1 MEKKNVLSRGLAL
14 LLAVVMALSC
24 TGITAFAAETKA
36 EEPAAEQQADKQ
48 QSTEKPS
55 SDESTEQTQ
64 PGAQA
69 PETPQEPAAQA
80 AAEPVEGI
88 ALLSAGS
95 GLSAADPMAVSG
107 EALVYDSAKGIVGFS
122 KTWYDS
128 LDLNGATLYVALT
141 IPAEINGTPVTK
153 IAYQALQYKNN
164 GFRTETDVLK
174 NELKN
179 IKIVSVDFTQA
190 ANLTV
195 IDQFAFDQRP
205 ELTGEI
211 DLSNTKVTTIGA
223 GAFRGTAITGVILP
237 DGLKELGDVSS
248 QAGAFAQCSSLTFVR
263 TASDRNSSEA
273 VVLPDGLTTIGKQ
286 CFRYSFTKGSRI
298 AITIPASVEKIG
310 AEAFNACGNGNY
322 GEICQLNV
330 MRTSD
335 FSGYDRYAFQSKA
348 EYPAIYTSKAAYDA
362 AKSSSI
368 RDGSG
373 SATMTYVVGV
383 QFKYNNAVIETHQK
397 LYNMYLLYEK
407 DASGIWSQNNN
418 YALPVPEGT
427 AAGMT
432 VDWKYSSSGT
442 AVSTEDKLRETTDPV
457 VIVASKAVPATPVI
471 NGVLPDPRS
480 VHEDSTITLSLDLAQ
495 LPEGM
500 AYAYEWIVYDES
512 AEDEQRTLSN
522 DSTLTLTYEEA
533 KGNYFAVGVAA
544 YLLSDEEAVSEW
556 AVYGWFTV
564 SATTHSWPSDWTVDR
579 QATANTDGLQ
589 HKTCTVANCGKT
601 IWESIPATGST
612 SGNITKAVEIGP
624 GAPQTELLNTRDEL
638 AKLLTED
645 EKLAVVGG
653 AHARI
658 WLEVQKLAA
667 VPAAEAAVIEAKAK
681 ALLGDHAAI
690 LPFDISLYAQVDNQA
705 QRKITETAD
714 PIQMALTV
722 PEEVSKSASGM
733 TRQWYLIRVHSG
745 QVQQVSGEYNSQTGT
760 LAFTANKFSTY
771 AFVYAD
777 AYTVT
782 FDGNGASGQVPASMN
797 VSSGASFIA
806 PNAGAMTK
814 TGYHFT
820 GWAKQADAQ
829 TADYPAGASVT
840 GITANVTLYAVWTAN
855 AYQVVFHANGGTG
868 TMQPQSFTYGDAAKA
883 LTTNAFTR
891 TGYTFSGWATAP
903 NGTVVYTDAQK
914 VNDLTTEK
922 NGSVTLYAVWTAN
935 DYQVVFHA
943 NGGTGTMQP
952 QDFTYGDAA
961 KALTANA
968 FTRTGYTFSGW
979 ATEPNGTVVYTD
991 AQQVKDLTTE
1001 KDGTVT
1007 LYAVWTANSYQVV
1020 FHANGGT
1027 GTMQPQSFI
1036 YGDAA
1041 KALTANALT
1050 RTGYTFTGW
1059 ATEPNG
1065 AVVYTDAQQVKDL
1078 TETKDG
1084 TVTLYAVWTANDYQ
1098 VVFHANGGTGT
1109 MQPQGFTYGDAAKAL
1124 TANAFTRTGYTFSGW
1139 ATEPNGAVLY
1149 TDAQQ
1154 VKDLTTEKN
1163 GSVTL
1168 YAVWT
1173 ANTYQVVFHANGGT
1187 GTMQPQGFTYGDATK
1202 ALTTNVFTRT
1212 GYTFSGWATEP
1223 NGAVVY
1229 TDAQQVKDLTTEK
1242 DGTVTLYAVWTANA
1256 YQVVFHANGGT
1267 GTMQPQSFTYG
1278 DAAKALTTNAF
1289 TRTGYTFSG
1298 WATESNGTVVYTDAQ
1313 KVKDLT
1319 AEQDGA
1325 VDLYAVWKS
1334 NSHYHPT
1341 TPTTPD
1347 SATTG
1352 ETIKSPGTGDTGNLG
1367 LMAALMVV
1375 SAAGVLVLL
1384 RRKKAQN

>member
-1 MEKKNVLSRGLAL
+1 MKKNNVLSRGLAL

-48 QSTEKPS
+48 QSAEKPS
-55 SDESTEQTQ
+55 SDESTEQTR
-64 PGAQA
+64 PDAQA
-69 PETPQEPAAQA
+69 PETSHLPAVQA
-80 AAEPVEGI
+80 DAKPVEGI
-88 ALLSAGS
+88 ALLSAGN

-122 KTWYDS
+122 KAWYDS
-128 LDLNGATLYVALT
+128 LNLNGATLCVALT
-141 IPAEINGTPVTK
+141 IPAEMKGAPVTK

-174 NELKN
+174 DELKN

-190 ANLTV
+190 TNLTV

-248 QAGAFAQCSSLTFVR
+248 QAGAFSQCSSLAFVR
-263 TASDRNSSEA
+263 TASARNSSEA

-330 MRTSD
+330 MRASV
-335 FSGYDRYAFQSKA
+335 FSGYDRYAFQSKTA
-348 EYPAIYTSKAAYDA
+348 YPAIYTSKAAYNA
-362 AKSSSI
+362 AKSSGI
-368 RDGSG
+368 RDGDG
-373 SATMTYVVGV
+373 SATMTYAVNV
-383 QFKYNNAVIETHQK
+383 QFKYNNAVIETRQK

-432 VDWKYSSSGT
+432 ADWKYSSGGT
-442 AVSTEDKLRETTDPV
+442 AVSAEDKLRETTDPV

-471 NGVLPDPRS
+471 NGVLPYPRS
-480 VHEDSTITLSLDLAQ
+480 VHEDSTITLSLDIAQ
-495 LPEGM
+495 PPEGV

-512 AEDEQRTLSN
+512 AADEQRTLSN

-533 KGNYFAVGVAA
+533 KDNYFAVGVAA

-564 SATTHSWPSDWTVDR
+564 SATAHSWPSDWTVDR
-579 QATANTDGLQ
+579 QATADTDGLQ
-589 HKTCTVANCGKT
+589 HKTCTVADCGKT

-612 SGNITKAVEIGP
+612 VSGNITKAVEIGP

-638 AKLLTED
+638 AKLLTAD
-645 EKLAVVGG
+645 EKQAVDGG
-653 AHARI
+653 SHARI
-658 WLEVQKLAA
+658 WLEVQKLTA
-667 VPAAEAAVIEAKAK
+667 VPAAEAAAIEAKAK
-681 ALLGDHAAI
+681 ALLGDNAAI
-690 LPFDISLYAQVDNQA
+690 LPFDISLYTQVDNQA

-760 LAFTANKFSTY
+760 LAFTADKFSTY

-777 AYTVT
+777 AYTVI
-782 FDGNGASGQVPASMN
+782 FDGNGASGQAPASMN
-797 VSSGASFIA
+797 VSSGASFTA
-806 PNAGAMTK
+806 SNAGAMTK

-840 GITANVTLYAVWTAN
+840 DITANTTLYAVWTANGYQVVFHANGGTGTMQPQNFTYGDAAKALTANAFTRIGYTFSGWATEPNGAVVYTDAQEVKDLTETKDGRVTLYAVWTANTYQVVFHANGGTGTMQPQNFTYDDAAKSLTANAFTRTGYTFSGWATEPDGAVVYTDAQEVKDLTETKDGRVTLYAVWTAN

-883 LTTNAFTR
+883 LT
-891 TGYTFSGWATAP
+891 
-903 NGTVVYTDAQK
+903 
-914 VNDLTTEK
+914 
-922 NGSVTLYAVWTAN
+922 
-935 DYQVVFHA
+935 
-943 NGGTGTMQP
+943 
-952 QDFTYGDAA
+952 
-961 KALTANA
+961 ANA
-968 FTRTGYTFSGW
+968 FTC
-979 ATEPNGTVVYTD
+979 
-991 AQQVKDLTTE
+991 
-1001 KDGTVT
+1001 
-1007 LYAVWTANSYQVV
+1007 
-1020 FHANGGT
+1020 
-1027 GTMQPQSFI
+1027 
-1036 YGDAA
+1036 
-1041 KALTANALT
+1041 
-1050 RTGYTFTGW
+1050 
-1059 ATEPNG
+1059 
-1065 AVVYTDAQQVKDL
+1065 
-1078 TETKDG
+1078 
-1084 TVTLYAVWTANDYQ
+1084 
-1098 VVFHANGGTGT
+1098 
-1109 MQPQGFTYGDAAKAL
+1109 
-1124 TANAFTRTGYTFSGW
+1124 TGYTFSGW

-1149 TDAQQ
+1149 TDARQ

-1163 GSVTL
+1163 GTVTL

-1173 ANTYQVVFHANGGT
+1173 ANGYQVVFHTNGGT
-1187 GTMQPQGFTYGDATK
+1187 GTMRPQNFTYGDAAK
-1202 ALTTNVFTRT
+1202 SLTANAFTRT
-1212 GYTFSGWATEP
+1212 CYTFSGWATEP

-1229 TDAQQVKDLTTEK
+1229 TDGQQVKDLTTE
-1242 DGTVTLYAVWTANA
+1242 
-1256 YQVVFHANGGT
+1256 Q
-1267 GTMQPQSFTYG
+1267 
-1278 DAAKALTTNAF
+1278 
-1289 TRTGYTFSG
+1289 
-1298 WATESNGTVVYTDAQ
+1298 NGT
-1313 KVKDLT
+1313 
-1319 AEQDGA
+1319 

-1347 SATTG
+1347 SVTTG